1 MNRNNVFIIAEAG
14 VNHNGDV
21 DMAIQLANA
30 ARDAG
35 ADAVKFQTFRAEDV
49 VTPSAVTAD
58 YQKNNTGEVMEK
70 LAENRLP
77 FIITQNGEAKAVLM
91 DVHDYDEKNE
101 TIAMLKRL
109 IVSAKEREEGQYRA
123 FDDVVRDLRAK
134 YSEDRDGKKI

>member
-1 MNRNNVFIIAEAG
+1 MRVGE
-14 VNHNGDV
+14 
-21 DMAIQLANA
+21 Q
-30 ARDAG
+30 
-35 ADAVKFQTFRAEDV
+35 VKSITFL
-49 VTPSAVTAD
+49 
-58 YQKNNTGEVMEK
+58 KNNTGEVMEK

-109 IVSAKEREEGQYRA
+109 IISAKEREEGQYRA